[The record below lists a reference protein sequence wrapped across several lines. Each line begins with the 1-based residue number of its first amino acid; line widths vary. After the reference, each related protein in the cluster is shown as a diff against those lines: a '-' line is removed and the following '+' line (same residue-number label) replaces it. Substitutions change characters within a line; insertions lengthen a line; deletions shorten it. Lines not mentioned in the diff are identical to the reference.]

1 VTEAVGRMQR
11 RRAEAVRAEEG
22 VAVVRGAAGAVA
34 AESVEGAGWA
44 RVAGWV
50 APRLEAVAERRG

>member
-1 VTEAVGRMQR
+1 M
-11 RRAEAVRAEEG
+11 RAEEG

-44 RVAGWV
+44 RVAGSV